1 MVPFVLVLV
10 IAGCL
15 LASVHV
21 QSLVVLV
28 VLGAL
33 GTAMKRFGWPRPPFA
48 IGLVLGSIT
57 ERSFHQA
64 WAIWGAAF
72 LLKPGAIILLLLIAA
87 SITFHVLRP
96 VSLPSSR

>member
-21 QSLVVLV
+21 QSLIVMV

-33 GTAMKRFGWPRPPFA
+33 GTAMKRLGWPRPPFA
-48 IGLVLGSIT
+48 IGFVLGSIT
-57 ERSFHQA
+57 EKFVSSGVVHLGRARSC
-64 WAIWGAAF
+64 
-72 LLKPGAIILLLLIAA
+72 
-87 SITFHVLRP
+87 
-96 VSLPSSR
+96 